1 MTDVALSYDTNGPV
15 DQVLTE
21 VKYTTPPP
29 SQANFVT
36 ARTLATLVNPL
47 DVMQIV
53 GGYRLGNVVDLGST
67 TANVPGNDGLFEV
80 VALTLDKYQV
90 GDWVIP
96 ALPGMGTWRTL
107 VAATVVPEG
116 VLPFITVDK
125 RIGRKAAEVLTINPP
140 TAVALFHHVQDWRP
154 GQWIVQ
160 NAGNSQVSHYVAQL
174 ARSRGVKVLLVVRDR
189 LYNIN
194 VADQLKANGATKVV
208 TELELLSGDV
218 RVDGDVRLALDS
230 VGGPTT
236 EAMMHLLADRGTLV
250 TYGVVSCQ
258 PVSYPGRLAFAKT
271 LTATGFWLT
280 KQLLAD
286 PQWKINIINTCV
298 DLFRDGV
305 FSVGDDIT
313 YVEATPSTLKQTY
326 VRAIQASGKHVV
338 VYNHDE

>member
-1 MTDVALSYDTNGPV
+1 
-15 DQVLTE
+15 
-21 VKYTTPPP
+21 
-29 SQANFVT
+29 
-36 ARTLATLVNPL
+36 
-47 DVMQIV
+47 MQIV
-53 GGYRLGNVVDLGST
+53 GGYRSGNVVDLGST

-80 VALTLDKYQV
+80 VVSTSDKYQV

-96 ALPGMGTWRTL
+96 ALPGMGTWRTS

-174 ARSRGVKVLLVVRDR
+174 ARSSGVKVLSVVRDR
-189 LYNIN
+189 SYPK

-208 TELELLSGDV
+208 TESELLNGDV
-218 RVDGDVRLALDS
+218 TVDGDVRLALDS

-236 EAMMHLLADRGTLV
+236 EAMMHLLADKGILI
-250 TYGVVSCQ
+250 TYGVVSGQ

-280 KQLLAD
+280 KQSLAD

-338 VYNHDE
+338 VYNHNE